1 MLQTIFTA
9 EKIDETSWAVTW
21 TRSCSTY
28 HEQFQEV
35 HKTSSAITCIEC
47 GKPLSAS
54 EKWWTQSCSGCEKT
68 FFPTKK
74 FMKHQVQY
82 HLLNSKKSD
91 LFEKDKKRNIK
102 HEQNVVKNGLNIIP
116 ARDVKM
122 RWIVKVISIKMSQ
135 IQKCLKSQIL
145 HRT

>member
-1 MLQTIFTA
+1 MLQTISNS
-9 EKIDETSWAVTW
+9 EKTDETSWDVTW

-54 EKWWTQSCSGCEKT
+54 EKWWTQSCSGCKKT

-82 HLLNSKKSD
+82 HVLNPKKSD
-91 LFEKDKKRNIK
+91 LFEKDKNK
-102 HEQNVVKNGLNIIP
+102 
-116 ARDVKM
+116 
-122 RWIVKVISIKMSQ
+122 
-135 IQKCLKSQIL
+135 
-145 HRT
+145 T